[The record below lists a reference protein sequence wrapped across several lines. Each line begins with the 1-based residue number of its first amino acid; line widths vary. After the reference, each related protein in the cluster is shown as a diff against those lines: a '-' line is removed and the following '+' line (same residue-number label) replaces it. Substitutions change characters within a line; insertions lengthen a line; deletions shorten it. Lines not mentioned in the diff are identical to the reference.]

1 MTQPRPDE
9 PRPASGSVELVE
21 PAHWHSRASAA
32 LSEGF
37 TFLANLTA
45 VDEVGRSNHIRVL
58 LWLENPD
65 DGATLRLAVLADRD
79 DPHLPDLADILP
91 GAAWLQRQIHDFFGV
106 RFDGAD
112 ERPLIHHGGGAPMRK
127 DVLLAPRQSQHWPGA
142 LEPGETE
149 QSPGRRA
156 LVPPGVPDPA
166 VVADPEATAA
176 DIALSATGAR
186 VRRTR

>member
-1 MTQPRPDE
+1 MTSPKPD
-9 PRPASGSVELVE
+9 PPGRGPGAVEMVE
-21 PAHWHSRASAA
+21 PAQWHSRASAA

-45 VDEVGRSNHIRVL
+45 VDEVGHSDHIRVL

-65 DGATLRLAVLADRD
+65 DGAPLRLAVLADRD

-127 DVLLAPRQSQHWPGA
+127 DVLLAPRQLQHWPGA
-142 LEPGETE
+142 LEPGEAE

-166 VVADPEATAA
+166 VVADPAATAA